1 MPDIFHNFPIKAS
14 ARRVFE
20 AISTPGGLNS
30 WWTKNCSA
38 TPSKDAEYDLGFGP
52 GYDWRATASQWL
64 PDSAFELRFT
74 DADADWQGT
83 RVGFHLVEN
92 DNVTSVSFHHLGW
105 PEHNEHYQTS
115 CFCWAM
121 YLRLL
126 KRHVEFGEVV
136 PYESRLDV

>member
-1 MPDIFHNFPIKAS
+1 MPDIFHNLPIKGS
-14 ARRVFE
+14 AQRVFE
-20 AISTPGGLNS
+20 AISTPRGLNS
-30 WWTKNCSA
+30 WWTNNCSA
-38 TPSKDAEYDLGFGP
+38 IPSKGAEYELGFGP

-74 DADADWQGT
+74 DADGDWQGT
-83 RVGFHLVEN
+83 RVGFSLVEK
-92 DNVTSVSFHHLGW
+92 DDTTSVSFHHLGW
-105 PEHNEHYQTS
+105 PEQNEHYQTS

-126 KRHVEFGEVV
+126 KRYVELGEVV